1 MSSAL
6 PIASLIEQRTSVL
19 CLTRAELVQRL
30 GYRNISK
37 GLRSLE
43 YVCSG
48 DLSRYPDLL
57 RALPGALE
65 VSRQEIDD
73 AVLDTLATLQAVHDE
88 EMKVADAS
96 YRRTFQP
103 HAVILARPAQ
113 VFVIALLNAEHL
125 LRINVDLSAPR
136 DTWLA
141 QAVAAIP
148 ARVLGFDKPHGI
160 VMNYSPD
167 DAVHFD
173 LATQTTTQLSAAKR
187 IGRASS
193 RMDTASAP
201 I

>member
-19 CLTRAELVQRL
+19 GLTRAELVQRL

-43 YVCSG
+43 CVCNG
-48 DLSRYPDLL
+48 DLNRYPDLL

-65 VSRQEIDD
+65 ISRQETDD
-73 AVLDTLATLQAVHDE
+73 AVRDTLATLQAVYDE
-88 EMKVADAS
+88 EMKIADAS
-96 YRRTFQP
+96 YRLTFRP

-136 DTWLA
+136 DSWLA
-141 QAVAAIP
+141 QAVAAMP
-148 ARVLGFDKPHGI
+148 ERVLGFDKPHGI

-167 DAVHFD
+167 DAVHYD
-173 LATQTTTQLSAAKR
+173 LATQTALQLPVAKR
-187 IGRASS
+187 IGRAS
-193 RMDTASAP
+193 
-201 I
+201 